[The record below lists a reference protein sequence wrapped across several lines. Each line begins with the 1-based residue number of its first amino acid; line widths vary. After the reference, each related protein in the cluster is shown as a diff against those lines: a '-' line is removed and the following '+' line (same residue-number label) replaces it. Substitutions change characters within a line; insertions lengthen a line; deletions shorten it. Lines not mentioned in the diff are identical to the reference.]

1 MGVGICVGGI
11 WINWGARDG
20 IPRRDAKTQREAQ
33 RTHFEG
39 GWRVHYAVSGGS
51 ESGLGCGNT
60 RRGSPLGR
68 KRLGWPGMF
77 PAGVGFPGFAGFG
90 GVGGFFW
97 VGSGGLTV
105 SFASGWVSEMGSF
118 GNSWRRALR
127 RLKSSMAR
135 R

>member
-1 MGVGICVGGI
+1 MQGAVAIDYIYGGICEVPAVREMLF
-11 WINWGARDG
+11 NAEAQR
-20 IPRRDAKTQREAQ
+20 TQREAQ

-51 ESGLGCGNT
+51 ASGSGCGNT
-60 RRGSPLGR
+60 RRGSPLGW
-68 KRLGWPGMF
+68 KRLGCPGIL
-77 PAGVGFPGFAGFG
+77 PAGDGFPGCAGFG
-90 GVGGFFW
+90 W
-97 VGSGGLTV
+97 GGLTV
-105 SFASGWVSEMGSF
+105 SFASGWASRMGSF